1 MSEIIK
7 KPEEWKN
14 IIGKLSPENF
24 EHLCYHLI
32 KAMSGFVNVDL
43 RDGSYDSGRDIDA
56 IYRGMAPDGF
66 TEISEKWRFECKKYA
81 NGISFDIISG
91 KIMQADLNKIDKLVI
106 MSNMHLTPPCKDEIA
121 KIQNNLNCKI
131 LDWTGLHFQD
141 ILFQYPN
148 ICNEFFPDEELPKRL
163 LDTKH
168 PQELIKITQRAGSKF
183 GLKLDIKLK
192 DGEKP
197 PETLDEMAV
206 IIKENLLD
214 LKDIDINIKSLIYQQ
229 ISGLFLSINRN
240 DDALLFIVESLKI
253 TPNNIAALLNKGF
266 ILEKLDDLEASNE
279 CYGYVLEIDEINKF
293 AFNNKANNLRR
304 QGKFENALDLVNK
317 ALDIDPGFSIAI
329 NNKTSIINSL
339 GKTEEALEFL
349 DENLKKHQDSRIL
362 LESKVTLL
370 IDLLDLKEAMR
381 VNDQILEMDPEN
393 IGAINNKGV
402 IYEQNS
408 HYQQS
413 EKYLPLATDWF
424 DKTINKDENYAIGW
438 SNKLVCLINSGSLTD
453 AERII
458 NLKVEMFP
466 TNSYILNEKG
476 RIYLRK
482 GDHKNALKYFNKALK
497 YDFIIKILINKARTL
512 LQLHKNKET
521 IETSDKILKH
531 NKKNSKAWLLKGNA
545 LRRLH
550 QITKAKKCFEKAE
563 EYKKVPISLLE

>member
-1 MSEIIK
+1 MSERIK

-66 TEISEKWRFECKKYA
+66 TEISEKWRFECKKYS

-91 KIMQADLNKIDKLVI
+91 KIRQADLNKIDKLVI
-106 MSNMHLTPPCKDEIA
+106 MSNMHLTPTCKDEIV

-148 ICNEFFPDEELPKRL
+148 ISNEFFPDEEFPKRF
-163 LDTKH
+163 LDTEH

-197 PETLDEMAV
+197 PESLDEMAV
-206 IIKENLLD
+206 IIKEKLLY

-229 ISGLFLSINRN
+229 ISGLFLSINKN
-240 DDALLFIVESLKI
+240 KDALLFIDESLNI

-266 ILEKLDDLEASNE
+266 VLEKLDDLEASNE
-279 CYGYVLEIDEINKF
+279 CYDHVFEIDKINKF
-293 AFNNKANNLRR
+293 AFNNKAHNLRR
-304 QGKFENALDLVNK
+304 QGKFENALDLVNE
-317 ALDIDPGFSIAI
+317 ALDIDPDFSIAI
-329 NNKTSIINSL
+329 KNKTSIINGF
-339 GKTEEALEFL
+339 GKTEEALKFL

-362 LESKVTLL
+362 LESKVNLL
-370 IDLLDLKEAMR
+370 IDLLDLNEAMR

-393 IGAINNKGV
+393 IDSINSKGV

-408 HYQQS
+408 H
-413 EKYLPLATDWF
+413 
-424 DKTINKDENYAIGW
+424 
-438 SNKLVCLINSGSLTD
+438 
-453 AERII
+453 
-458 NLKVEMFP
+458 
-466 TNSYILNEKG
+466 
-476 RIYLRK
+476 
-482 GDHKNALKYFNKALK
+482 
-497 YDFIIKILINKARTL
+497 
-512 LQLHKNKET
+512 
-521 IETSDKILKH
+521 
-531 NKKNSKAWLLKGNA
+531 
-545 LRRLH
+545 
-550 QITKAKKCFEKAE
+550 
-563 EYKKVPISLLE
+563 